1 MTNAA
6 LGATVTGIS
15 KGHIKAHDKFAKK
28 HGLGTL
34 RASDEG
40 NTTCQAYGTWVEK
53 NRYGRSCMGIARAT
67 FVIAGS
73 RRKPGSARGPVGSG
87 RDRAMTGQN
96 PVIRHD
102 RSASDAH
109 LRGVGT
115 LVQPQSGSI
124 RDQVAS
130 GAKCRLAPS
139 MQCSTWPS
147 IS

>member
-40 NTTCQAYGTWVEK
+40 NTTCQAYGTWVK
-53 NRYGRSCMGIARAT
+53 DNCYGRSCMGIARAT

-102 RSASDAH
+102 RSTSDAH

-115 LVQPQSGSI
+115 QARPRPDRRVI
-124 RDQVAS
+124 RPLP
-130 GAKCRLAPS
+130 G
-139 MQCSTWPS
+139 
-147 IS
+147 